1 MTALDERS
9 ATLTPEAHAP
19 LVRVK
24 SRGYYKDP
32 TTGDRYTS
40 VTTILNRTVAK
51 PALPPWAANTVA
63 KCAMDNLPYL
73 ARSSRV
79 DADRID
85 AYDWLRGAADRK
97 KEERGD
103 IGTAVHAL
111 IENRILG
118 TPLPP
123 EVSQNEELLPYV
135 KHFEAFVQDWKVA
148 FTASE
153 MIVGNLTHRYA
164 GTLDW
169 LVTSAVVAER
179 LGTDPGIE
187 ISGDLKTGGEL
198 DTKRGVYP
206 EASLQMAA
214 YSHAEFAQLRDGSR
228 VPMPPVAAMGVVLHL
243 RPEGYR
249 LIPMNVGRD
258 VFSAFLR
265 LRQLDEFWVTG
276 LSKHVISPA
285 LTLED
290 ETDVA

>member
-1 MTALDERS
+1 MTILEERPITVT
-9 ATLTPEAHAP
+9 AAAP

-24 SRGYYKDP
+24 SRGYYKDSV
-32 TTGDRYTS
+32 TGDRYTS
-40 VTTILNRTVAK
+40 VTTIINRTVAK
-51 PALPPWAANTVA
+51 PALVPWSANTVA

-73 ARSSRV
+73 ARSSRT

-118 TPLPP
+118 TPVPP

-135 KHFEAFVQDWKVA
+135 EHFEAFVREWRVT

-164 GTLDW
+164 GTLDF
-169 LVTSAVVAER
+169 LMSSPLIAKK
-179 LGTDPGIE
+179 LDTDPAIE

-249 LIPMNVGRD
+249 LVPLNVGRD
-258 VFSAFLR
+258 VFTAFLR
-265 LRQLDEFWVTG
+265 LRQLDETWVTG